1 MTPKHP
7 RTRPPT
13 RKHRKVGQ
21 AQGQA
26 ENGAPADDVSVEIV
40 PDPEALQAELDEL
53 TRWFDGT
60 EPLPVDEAERALG
73 RIHGTKDAHELAA
86 DRAEAL
92 TQIQVAEAT
101 LESLATPAV
110 PVEAP
115 SAEPPPAPAA
125 PKRKIKKQA
134 AHTERLRQ
142 VARLAVTA
150 SVNLRQA
157 EAALERLPH
166 PEPEVLA
173 AVEQAQ
179 EAVGSA
185 RGQLDPAR
193 RRTVGALISATGMV
207 IVISTVGWPAS
218 TYLVPTAL
226 VLVVTADMRV
236 AGVNAKKTKERLEE
250 ELATFEAG
258 SGVDLE
264 EGRVQVT
271 AWQEASAR
279 RDDAARRHAEAWA
292 AWEEVAPGADPGDVE
307 ELIEAQ
313 APPPAPEPR
322 PAPPE
327 PDPATERAR
336 VMAEQLIEDA
346 TRELAMI
353 AEAEAELRLKE
364 RAERSLAW
372 HQAKAALESA
382 RAQ

>member
-1 MTPKHP
+1 MLTGTGAGGRDAEASAHETSDPQTPKSRPGSVPGGERRARRRRVGGDRARP
-7 RTRPPT
+7 R
-13 RKHRKVGQ
+13 
-21 AQGQA
+21 
-26 ENGAPADDVSVEIV
+26 GAAGR
-40 PDPEALQAELDEL
+40 ARRAH
-53 TRWFDGT
+53 RWFDGT
-60 EPLPVDEAERALG
+60 EPLPAEEAERALR
-73 RIHGTKDAHELAA
+73 RIHGTKDANELAA

-110 PVEAP
+110 PVEEPAP
-115 SAEPPPAPAA
+115 EPPPPAQ
-125 PKRKIKKQA
+125 PRRKVKKQA

-142 VARLAVTA
+142 VARQAVTA

-173 AVEQAQ
+173 AVEQAK

-185 RGQLDPAR
+185 RSQLDPAR

-236 AGVNAKKTKERLEE
+236 AGVNAKKTKERLDE

-258 SGVDLE
+258 NGVDLE
-264 EGRVQVT
+264 AGRAQIT

-292 AWEEVAPGADPGDVE
+292 AWEQVAPGTDPGDVE

-313 APPPAPEPR
+313 ARRPPRTHAPRPSPTRPPSGPASWPNSSSRTPPASWP
-322 PAPPE
+322 
-327 PDPATERAR
+327 
-336 VMAEQLIEDA
+336 
-346 TRELAMI
+346 
-353 AEAEAELRLKE
+353 
-364 RAERSLAW
+364 
-372 HQAKAALESA
+372 
-382 RAQ
+382 

>member
-21 AQGQA
+21 AQAQA
-26 ENGAPADDVSVEIV
+26 ENGAPADDVSVEIT

-53 TRWFDGT
+53 AKWFDGA
-60 EPLPVDEAERALG
+60 EPLTVDEAERALG
-73 RIHGTKDAHELAA
+73 RIHGTKDANELAA

-110 PVEAP
+110 PVEAAAP
-115 SAEPPPAPAA
+115 EAPPVPAA
-125 PKRKIKKQA
+125 PKRKVKKQA

-142 VARLAVTA
+142 VARQAVTA

-236 AGVNAKKTKERLEE
+236 AGVNAKKTKERLDE

-258 SGVDLE
+258 NGVDLE
-264 EGRVQVT
+264 AGHAQVT
-271 AWQEASAR
+271 AWQEANAR
-279 RDDAARRHAEAWA
+279 RDDAARRHTEAWA
-292 AWEEVAPGADPGDVE
+292 AWEQVAPGTDPGDVE

-313 APPPAPEPR
+313 APPPAPEP
-322 PAPPE
+322 PPGS
-327 PDPATERAR
+327 DPATERAR

-353 AEAEAELRLKE
+353 GEAEGELRLKE

-372 HQAKAALESA
+372 HRTKAALESA
-382 RAQ
+382 QAQ

>member
-21 AQGQA
+21 AQSQA
-26 ENGAPADDVSVEIV
+26 ENGAPDNVSVEVV

-53 TRWFDGT
+53 TKWFDGT
-60 EPLPVDEAERALG
+60 EPLPVDEAQRALG
-73 RIHGTKDAHELAA
+73 RIHGTKDANELAA

-115 SAEPPPAPAA
+115 APAQ
-125 PKRKIKKQA
+125 PKRKAKKQA

-142 VARLAVTA
+142 VARQAVTA

-157 EAALERLPH
+157 EAALERLPY

-179 EAVGSA
+179 KAVGSA
-185 RGQLDPAR
+185 RSQLDPAR

-218 TYLVPTAL
+218 AYLVPTAL

-236 AGVNAKKTKERLEE
+236 AGINAKKTKERLDE

-264 EGRVQVT
+264 AGRAQVT

-292 AWEEVAPGADPGDVE
+292 AWEQVAPGTDPGDVE

-313 APPPAPEPR
+313 APPPAPEPQ

-327 PDPATERAR
+327 ADPATERAR

-353 AEAEAELRLKE
+353 AEAERELQLKE

-382 RAQ
+382 QAQ

>member
-21 AQGQA
+21 GQTQA
-26 ENGAPADDVSVEIV
+26 ENGAPADDVSVEIA
-40 PDPEALQAELDEL
+40 PGSEALRATLEEL
-53 TRWFDGT
+53 TAWFEGA
-60 EPLPVDEAERALG
+60 EPLSVEDAQRALS
-73 RIHGTKDAHELAA
+73 RIHGTKDANELAA

-92 TQIQVAEAT
+92 TPIQVAQST
-101 LESLATPAV
+101 LEALATPAV
-110 PVEAP
+110 PL
-115 SAEPPPAPAA
+115 AEPAPAPEPA
-125 PKRKIKKQA
+125 PPRRKARKQA
-134 AHTERLRQ
+134 AHTERLRH
-142 VARLAVTA
+142 VARQAVTA

-157 EAALERLPH
+157 EAALERLAH

-185 RGQLDPAR
+185 RSQLEPAR

-218 TYLVPTAL
+218 VYLVPTAL

-236 AGVNAKKTKERLEE
+236 AGVNAKKTKEQLDEQ
-250 ELATFEAG
+250 LATLEADG
-258 SGVDLE
+258 GVDLE
-264 EGRVQVT
+264 AGQAQVS
-271 AWQEASAR
+271 AWQEAAAR

-292 AWEEVAPGADPGDVE
+292 AWEQVAPGQDPGEVE
-307 ELIEAQ
+307 ELIGAQ
-313 APPPAPEPR
+313 APAPEAVAAPVPAPV
-322 PAPPE
+322 AE

-353 AEAEAELRLKE
+353 GEAEAELRLKE

-372 HQAKAALESA
+372 HETRAALESA
-382 RAQ
+382 S